1 MQIVSQFLVLLTTVN
16 LAFFITLLLLRKARR
31 TKANYFFVAFLIFY
45 IISIFSG
52 VTLRLIPLELR
63 PYGYIINLFFMAL
76 ISPFGL
82 SYFKISIHPD
92 RCIKKFF
99 AVNLIISFFNFAT
112 SLPVFYFG
120 FYHSAIIG
128 NTGGVVAAYQNFE
141 GAIKICVALVTCHQG
156 GGIIFIWRIIS
167 ATPFKNKYSK
177 QWICAFFRSIF
188 ACWVAFFV
196 SNVILNHFVDWM
208 FLMDINIILFSIVV
222 YFMTFQAIMQPYA
235 FWARKPLKP
244 RPIIFQVSTPSPPAV
259 RYQKSGLDDSDIQRI
274 VGRIES
280 EFRVGKLWRDSTLT
294 VQSLADHLSIRRE
307 YISQALNDGLGQS
320 FSEYLNALR
329 IQDAQS
335 ILLSSAGT
343 EKTILEVALFVG
355 YNSKSAFNA
364 AFKRLTGCAP
374 TQWLQAHRVHET
386 HVFEYHRMFRAKNM

>member
-1 MQIVSQFLVLLTTVN
+1 MQIVSQFLVLLTAVN
-16 LAFFITLLLLRKARR
+16 LAFFIILLLLRKARR
-31 TKANYFFVAFLIFY
+31 TKANYFFVAFLVFY
-45 IISIFSG
+45 IISIFTG
-52 VTLRLIPLELR
+52 VSLRLIALELR
-63 PYGYIINLFFMAL
+63 PYGYIVNLFFMTL

-92 RCIKKFF
+92 MGVKKFF
-99 AVNLIISFFNFAT
+99 TVNSIISIFIFIT
-112 SLPVFYFG
+112 SLPVFYFC
-120 FYHSAIIG
+120 FYRSAIIG
-128 NTGGVVAAYQNFE
+128 NTDDIASAYQDFE
-141 GAIKICVALVTCHQG
+141 GAIKFCVALVTLHQG
-156 GGIIFIWRIIS
+156 GGIIFIWKLIS
-167 ATPFKNKYSK
+167 ATHFKNNYSK
-177 QWICAFFRSIF
+177 RWICAFFRSLLT
-188 ACWVAFFV
+188 CWAAFFM
-196 SNVILNHFVDWM
+196 SNVVLNHYFDWM
-208 FLMDINIILFSIVV
+208 LLMDIDILIFSIVV
-222 YFMTFQAIMQPYA
+222 YFMTFQAITQPYA
-235 FWARKPLKP
+235 FWARKPLKA
-244 RPIIFQVSTPSPPAV
+244 RPVIFQVSPPSAPTV
-259 RYQKSGLDDSDIQRI
+259 RYQKSGLDDVDIQRI
-274 VGRIES
+274 VGRIET
-280 EFRVGKLWRDSTLT
+280 EFRVGKLWRDSNLT

-386 HVFEYHRMFRAKNM
+386 HAFE